1 MKGTRFL
8 QSLGLFIAVPLMVFA
23 VHENYWAEPLQPTI
37 EQVIEPAFE
46 VEIIHDQEEGD
57 TEEAEEAEPETKPEF
72 EMDSIE
78 LMARCVEAEA
88 GNQSILGKRLV
99 VDTIL
104 NRVNSPIF
112 PATVKEVIYQP
123 GQFSVAHNGQIDRVT
138 PTAETY
144 NAIALEFISRVS
156 EEVIYFQPGGY
167 PAYGEAWERVGDHYF
182 STMKGG
188 NK

>member
-1 MKGTRFL
+1 MKGSKFL
-8 QSLGLFIAVPLMVFA
+8 QTLGLIISVPLMVFA
-23 VHENYWAEPLQPTI
+23 VHENYWAEPLPPTT
-37 EQVIEPAFE
+37 EQIIEPAFE
-46 VEIIHDQEEGD
+46 VEIIHNQEEGD
-57 TEEAEEAEPETKPEF
+57 ADQETEIEPESEPDI
-72 EMDSIE
+72 DSIE

-104 NRVNSPIF
+104 NRVDSPIF

-182 STMKGG
+182 SK
-188 NK
+188 

>member
-1 MKGTRFL
+1 MKGSKFL
-8 QSLGLFIAVPLMVFA
+8 QTLGLFIAVPLMVFA
-23 VHENYWAEPLQPTI
+23 VHENYWAEPLPPTT
-37 EQVIEPAFE
+37 EQIIEPAFE
-46 VEIIHDQEEGD
+46 VEIIHNQEEGD
-57 TEEAEEAEPETKPEF
+57 ADQETEIEPEPDI
-72 EMDSIE
+72 DSIE

-104 NRVNSPIF
+104 NRVDSPIF

-123 GQFSVAHNGQIDRVT
+123 GQFSVVHNGQIDRVT

-182 STMKGG
+182 SK
-188 NK
+188 

>member
-1 MKGTRFL
+1 MKGARFL
-8 QSLGLFIAVPLMVFA
+8 QVLGLFIAVPLMVFA
-23 VHENYWAEPLQPTI
+23 VHENYWAEPLPPT
-37 EQVIEPAFE
+37 EQAVKPAFE

-57 TEEAEEAEPETKPEF
+57 TEQKTETEPEF

-123 GQFSVAHNGQIDRVT
+123 GQFSVAHNGQIDKVT